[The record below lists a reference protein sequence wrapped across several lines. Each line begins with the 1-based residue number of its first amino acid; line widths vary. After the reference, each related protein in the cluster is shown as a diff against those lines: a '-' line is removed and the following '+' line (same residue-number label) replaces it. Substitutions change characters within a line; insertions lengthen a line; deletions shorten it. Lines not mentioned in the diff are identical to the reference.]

1 METAAYISDENLVL
15 FWPSLIG
22 VMAIAL
28 AHLFAPRFRFLH
40 KPDNIWVPMSA
51 GIALA
56 YVFMDIFPHLAK
68 SKANFGYVGVNPI
81 YELLARNIY
90 LVALIGFAVYL
101 GIVLAE
107 MAFRKD
113 PAAREITFREAPV
126 FIKIEYLSLAAYNF
140 LIGYLI
146 AEQVTHRAE
155 PAVLFA
161 IAMAVHFAGLDYLAR
176 GHFPKVYDDF
186 MRYASAAA
194 VLAGWVSGVVVEITN
209 ASLDIWYSFLA
220 GGIIVIAAVYELPH
234 IHTQRQ
240 YWAFVV
246 GAALFSLLILSI
258 GYIGK

>member
-1 METAAYISDENLVL
+1 MEPATYISDENLLL
-15 FWPSLIG
+15 FWPSLVG

-28 AHLFAPRFRFLH
+28 VHLFVPRLRFLH

-51 GIALA
+51 GVALA

-68 SKANFGYVGVNPI
+68 SKANFGYVGANPI

-113 PAAREITFREAPV
+113 PTARQITFRTAPV
-126 FIKIEYLSLAAYNF
+126 FVQVEFLSLAAYNF

-146 AEQVTHRAE
+146 AEQVTHRPQ
-155 PAVLFA
+155 PAMLFG
-161 IAMAVHFAGLDYLAR
+161 IAMAIHFVGLDHLAR
-176 GHFPKVYDDF
+176 GHFPKLYDDAI
-186 MRYASAAA
+186 RYLLAVA
-194 VLAGWVSGVVVEITN
+194 VLAGWVAGVAVEITN
-209 ASLDIWYSFLA
+209 ASLDIWYSFIA

-234 IHTQRQ
+234 VHTQKQ
-240 YWAFVV
+240 YWAFIA
-246 GAALFSLLILSI
+246 GATLFSLLIISVE
-258 GYIGK
+258 YYK